1 MAIDCGNLDT
11 FIDSGLGAGILHRKE
26 YGLKLYGILDRELLE
41 DIGPVEESDLI
52 GETMGGGRVAHTQ
65 VLGWGSLMLQ
75 KSQQFGDIIS
85 EALLTKSTEPKQKVT
100 EGSQLEESLEPDF
113 GA

>member
-1 MAIDCGNLDT
+1 MEELVLKTIACG
-11 FIDSGLGAGILHRKE
+11 
-26 YGLKLYGILDRELLE
+26 RERF
-41 DIGPVEESDLI
+41 DWRDN
-52 GETMGGGRVAHTQ
+52 GGGRVAHTQ

-85 EALLTKSTEPKQKVT
+85 EALLPKSTEPKQKVT